1 MGRDGEGDVDIRT
14 CRGALAILGVVAV
27 AALLAACET
36 PAPGGGPVAVQPPT
50 CPFDDVV
57 QVDGDSLAAG
67 MTPHLRAGVG
77 HTLFGSAVGG
87 STLTGATPQEQV
99 DDRVDRWLDS
109 CGAPDLVVIEA
120 GLNDI
125 IQGVSAQQLT
135 AEVLAL
141 DAAIADAGSGALW
154 VTVPPLAAAGGYA
167 SRNPERRAF
176 NDWLRTADEL
186 DGRVVDVVPALQGPG
201 AADTLAPWYLW
212 YSTDLFKP
220 DGLHPNAEGYRAMAA
235 VVQPALDAALAD

>member
-1 MGRDGEGDVDIRT
+1 VDIST
-14 CRGALAILGVVAV
+14 CRRALSVLGAVVVAATLV
-27 AALLAACET
+27 ACDT

-87 STLTGATPQEQV
+87 SGLTGATPREQV
-99 DDRVDRWLDS
+99 DDRVNRWLDA

-125 IQGVSAQQLT
+125 IQGAGVEQLT

-141 DAAIADAGSGALW
+141 DSAIAGAGSEALW

-167 SRNPERRAF
+167 SRNPERRAY

-186 DGRVVDVVPALQGPG
+186 DGRVVDVVPALEDPG
-201 AADTLAPWYLW
+201 APDTLAPWYLW
-212 YSTDLFKP
+212 FSTDLFKP

-235 VVQPALDAALAD
+235 AVQPALDAALAD